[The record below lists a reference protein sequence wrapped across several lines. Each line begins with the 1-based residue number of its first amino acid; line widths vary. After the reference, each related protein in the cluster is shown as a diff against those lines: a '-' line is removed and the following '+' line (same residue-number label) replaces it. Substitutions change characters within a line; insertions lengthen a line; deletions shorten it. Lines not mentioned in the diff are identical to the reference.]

1 MADTDQLSSSQPS
14 PTSPQDHEQKSTASV
29 NEPPTIADLNP
40 MENASWKIKG
50 MVLICMLTLPVGC
63 HYMEAT
69 MGTLKTSLKSSMHIN
84 NTQFGILLSA
94 VTLVNTML
102 PLLAGAFVDDTTGFG
117 SVRATTFVSFVI
129 FVGSLVVALA
139 ASHNNYP
146 AMVAGQMIYG
156 LGGGM
161 IVTMQEAIVSKWF
174 RNQQLAIVIG
184 LVLCLAR
191 LVKWLAKMVCYP
203 IVNATGS
210 TNTPIFIAT
219 ITCALGFAMNGVY
232 WYIMCHYGWAT
243 RSGKEL
249 TSPVHSSLQL
259 QQPQPQPER
268 DDDEFILDQLKSRPL
283 SFMTSVRWI
292 LRWLPYLP
300 STFWMIPWIQFIMS
314 SALSSFDDIATEYVQ
329 FRFETTTVMAGYQA
343 SLTQVVPIVA
353 APIMGIVIHRYGQ
366 RVTSLVVATFFLI
379 LSMVLMGYT
388 MTTPVIGMLL
398 FSCALAFGPVSVLSS
413 TALLLPHE
421 LVGIGTGLHKC
432 ANNIGTTIIAVLV
445 GYVQDLT
452 FHDGDASDDNSDLKN
467 QYVGVMV
474 LYLCLGCGSTLLA
487 VCLWWM
493 DRRQLMGWLQADK
506 KERDRRIQKVAIAS
520 HPPNATTTTTT
531 AEEYDT
537 QRCSDLAA
545 IGSQVLLKKS
555 YVYVGIYCFWLAA
568 AWIVFFVFALMP
580 IYMNYD

>member
-1 MADTDQLSSSQPS
+1 MKRHDQQPTVATPLSDLDSQ
-14 PTSPQDHEQKSTASV
+14 HGK
-29 NEPPTIADLNP
+29 PTITNDEPKANLVHSDP
-40 MENASWKIKG
+40 DHMTNASWKIKS

-69 MGTLKTSLKSSMHIN
+69 MGTLKTSLKASMHIN

-129 FVGSLVVALA
+129 FVGSLIVSLA
-139 ASHNNYP
+139 ASHNHYA

-161 IVTMQEAIVSKWF
+161 IVTMQEAIISKWF

-191 LVKWLAKMVCYP
+191 LIKWLAKMICYP
-203 IVNATGS
+203 VVNASGS
-210 TNTPIFIAT
+210 TTTPIFIAT
-219 ITCALGFAMNGVY
+219 IICALGFAMNGVY
-232 WYIMCHYGWAT
+232 WYIMYRYGWAT
-243 RSGKEL
+243 PSGKEL
-249 TSPVHSSLQL
+249 
-259 QQPQPQPER
+259 
-268 DDDEFILDQLKSRPL
+268 SRPAGAGL
-283 SFMTSVRWI
+283 EKEQVFDNDDGGSIFVDRKRTPSFMTSVRLI
-292 LRWLPYLP
+292 LHWLPYLP
-300 STFWMIPWIQFIMS
+300 STFWMIPWIQFVMS

-329 FRFETTTVMAGYQA
+329 FRFETTTVMAGYQS

-353 APIMGIVIHRYGQ
+353 APILGILIHWYG
-366 RVTSLVVATFFLI
+366 RRLYSLLLATIFLI
-379 LSMVLMGYT
+379 LSMVLLGYT
-388 MTTPVIGMLL
+388 MTTPAIGMIL

-452 FHDGDASDDNSDLKN
+452 YHDGDSSDDKVDARN
-467 QYVGVMV
+467 QYDGVMI
-474 LYLCLGCGSTLLA
+474 LYLCLGAGSTVLA
-487 VCLWWM
+487 LVFWWM
-493 DRRQLMGWLQADK
+493 DHRQLDRWLQADK
-506 KERDRRIQKVAIAS
+506 KNRDHRIEKVVSETNSNHLAS
-520 HPPNATTTTTT
+520 
-531 AEEYDT
+531 
-537 QRCSDLAA
+537 
-545 IGSQVLLKKS
+545 IGSQLLVKKS
-555 YVYVGIYCFWLAA
+555 YWYVGFYCFWLVI
-568 AWIVFFVFALMP
+568 AWLVFFVFALMP
-580 IYMNYD
+580 VYMNYD